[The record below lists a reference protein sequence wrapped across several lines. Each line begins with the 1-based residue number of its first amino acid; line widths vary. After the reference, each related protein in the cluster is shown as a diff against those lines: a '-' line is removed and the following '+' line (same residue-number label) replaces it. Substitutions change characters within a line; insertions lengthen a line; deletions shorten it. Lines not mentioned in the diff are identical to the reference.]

1 MLRSLLFILLTL
13 PCISAMAQGDEGSNY
28 ISEVWV
34 SDLGNGLYKNPI
46 LHADYSD
53 PDVVRVGEDYYM
65 TASSFNCVPGLPILH
80 SKDLVNWRL
89 VNHAVQ
95 KLLPEAFFM
104 IPQHG
109 NGIWAPCIRH
119 HEGMYYIVWGD
130 PDHGVF
136 MVKTEDPKGEWTEP
150 LLILEGKG
158 IIDPSPLWDEDGQV
172 YLVHAWAGS
181 RAGVNS
187 LLTVRRM
194 SEDLSRTLDDGAH
207 VFDGHDEH
215 KTVEGP
221 KFMKRNGYYYILA
234 PAGGVSTGWQL
245 VLRATD
251 IYGPYEERIILEQGS
266 TPINGPHQGALV
278 NTTQGEWWFIHF
290 QDVEAY
296 GRVTHLQPAGW
307 KADWPWMG
315 RDLDGN
321 GIGEPVAEA
330 RKPDVGGE
338 PDIVTPEESDEFDDG
353 ELGLQWQWH
362 ANPEVVWSAEL
373 RGSDKLRLFAI
384 NRNAEDPNLWNVPYL
399 LLQKFPA
406 PDFTVTTKVEW
417 NIEFDAWNR
426 KRGGLIVMGDDYA
439 YLSISM
445 DDKGYFLE
453 HVICKGAKTGA
464 PEQVVERIRVSGNEA
479 YLRVQVTS
487 PDAACRFSYSE
498 DGEYFTPVG
507 DLVDAKPDTWIGAKV
522 GLFCISRDA
531 SKRGSYLD
539 VDWFR
544 VHK

>member
-1 MLRSLLFILLTL
+1 MLLLILFLLLL
-13 PCISAMAQGDEGSNY
+13 PCLSGIAQGDKGSDY
-28 ISEVWV
+28 TSDVWV
-34 SDLGNGLYKNPI
+34 SDMGNGWYKNPI
-46 LHADYSD
+46 LYADYSD
-53 PDVVRVGEDYYM
+53 PDVVCVGEDYYM

-95 KLLPEAFFM
+95 RLLPEEFFK

-119 HEGMYYIVWGD
+119 HEGIYYIVWGD

-136 MVKTEDPKGEWTEP
+136 MVQAEDPQGEWTKP

-158 IIDPSPLWDEDGQV
+158 IIDPSPLWDDDGQV

-187 LLTVRRM
+187 LLTLRRM
-194 SEDLSRTLDDGAH
+194 NEDLTATLDDGVH

-221 KFMKRNGYYYILA
+221 KFMKRNGYYYIFA

-251 IYGPYEERIILEQGS
+251 VYGPYEERVILEQGS

-296 GRVTHLQPAGW
+296 GRITHLQPAGW
-307 KADWPWMG
+307 EDDWPWMG
-315 RDLDGN
+315 KDLDGN

-338 PDIVTPEESDEFDDG
+338 FDIVTPLESDEFDDG

-362 ANPEVVWSAEL
+362 ANPDVVWSAEL
-373 RGSDKLRLFAI
+373 RGADHLRLFAV

-406 PDFTVTTKVEW
+406 PDFAVTTKVEW
-417 NIEFDAWNR
+417 NIEFDAWNG

-439 YLSISM
+439 YLTISL
-445 DDKGYFLE
+445 DTDGYYLE
-453 HVICKGAKTGA
+453 QVMCEGAKTGA
-464 PEQVVERIRVSGNEA
+464 NEEVMERVGISSNEA
-479 YLRVQVTS
+479 YMRVEVTS
-487 PDAACRFSYSE
+487 PDAVCRFSYSE
-498 DGEYFTPVG
+498 DGENFTPIG
-507 DLVDAKPDTWIGAKV
+507 ESFNARPDTWIGAKV